1 MKKDV
6 KTYEQAMQELE
17 TILKQLSSPE
27 VTLEESLD
35 LYARAAELISR
46 CDAILKDASLRMETI
61 TEALQQVQE
70 ETEDDE

>member
-27 VTLEESLD
+27 VTLEESLG
-35 LYARAAELISR
+35 LYARAAELIRR
-46 CDAILKDASLRMETI
+46 CDIILKDASLRMETI

-70 ETEDDE
+70 ETEDDA